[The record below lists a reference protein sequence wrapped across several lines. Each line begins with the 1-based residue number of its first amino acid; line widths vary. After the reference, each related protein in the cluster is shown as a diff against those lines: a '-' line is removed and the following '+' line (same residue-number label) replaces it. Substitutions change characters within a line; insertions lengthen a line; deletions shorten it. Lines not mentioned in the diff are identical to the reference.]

1 MAEEARDLVTTI
13 TAKPDLTG
21 LHTFQKEID
30 RATKKVKELDA
41 AIRRTNQLSPHSRNG
56 RGGSGGGTGVTTA
69 GGLAIGAAGM
79 AGGFGSHLVSRM
91 LPPPKQNAPQWGG
104 GSLPPTRNHLPLLG
118 VNSNAGGALAKSSF
132 SNRSGG
138 ANFNQFDFASIDWG
152 GGPEPKAIKTPKAAK
167 KPGESSGSNS
177 MMRGLAGAASAY
189 GLATAMGTVADQ
201 LDRIQSAKAQ
211 LDYLPQSIEGGAK
224 AFQDMSKA
232 ANDVRASS
240 EPFIST
246 YTNIATATKD
256 LKMSQE
262 DTIKTTQGLIGALQL
277 GGGSQQAVD
286 NALYQMGQ
294 AFSSDRFAGD
304 EFRSFMEA
312 IGTQAPEV
320 AKAFDTDVKGLR
332 KMSEDGKLTA
342 EVVSKAFM
350 KMSDNV
356 LDKLNKQG
364 WKWGQVTAV
373 MKNDW
378 LAFVAEATE
387 GGEWA
392 KLMEWINNNI
402 TPAFKSAEK
411 SVAKFW
417 STTSD
422 GSKASILIGI
432 LGTIGA
438 AFAALAVPVLAATW
452 PFLAVGAAIFLV
464 YEIFQEFKHWI
475 DGSGLTIF
483 DSLFGSFSEFE
494 KRYPNI
500 VKGLNEVGD
509 AQERLSGKMKR
520 NGTAQLLSPGGLFRA
535 MMGQDD
541 REAQSKENKG
551 DKPPLAP
558 LAEGIESFL
567 GMFMENNKSP
577 NGSPTPITPK
587 VQNNQITNNFS
598 PTINVENSDKLPDI
612 IKRSQDNFFNSLHV
626 NNLAETSGSE

>member
-21 LHTFQKEID
+21 LYAFQKEID
-30 RATKKVKELDA
+30 RATKKVKQLDA
-41 AIRRTNQLSPHSRNG
+41 AIRRANRLSPHSRNTH
-56 RGGSGGGTGVTTA
+56 GGNG
-69 GGLAIGAAGM
+69 GGLAIGAAGI
-79 AGGFGSHLVSRM
+79 AGGLGGHLVTRA
-91 LPPPKQNAPQWGG
+91 LPPPPKKGGPQWGG
-104 GSLPPTRNHLPLLG
+104 GSLPPTRNSLPLLG
-118 VNSNAGGALAKSSF
+118 ASSNAGGAIAKPSLSRAPF

-138 ANFNQFDFASIDWG
+138 TNFSQFDFASIDWG

-167 KPGESSGSNS
+167 KPGESSGSSS

-232 ANDVRASS
+232 ANDVRVSS

-332 KMSEDGKLTA
+332 KMSEEGKLTA

-392 KLMEWINNNI
+392 KLMGWINNNI
-402 TPAFKSAEK
+402 TPAFRSAEK

-417 STTSD
+417 RTTTD
-422 GSKASILIGI
+422 ESKASILIGI
-432 LGTIGA
+432 LGTLGA

-452 PFLAVGAAIFLV
+452 PFLAVGAAIFLL
-464 YEIFQEFKHWI
+464 YEIFQEFKHWM
-475 DGSGLTIF
+475 DGSALTIF
-483 DSLFGSFSEFE
+483 DSLFGSFDEFE
-494 KRYPNI
+494 RRYPKIVEMLLKFIEAKEKLDNLSDDINVGIRKQTLKLGETDAGKQAIALGEKQGNI
-500 VKGLNEVGD
+500 GDFLNGVLDFLSTQKFSPDPALVK
-509 AQERLSGKMKR
+509 
-520 NGTAQLLSPGGLFRA
+520 P
-535 MMGQDD
+535 
-541 REAQSKENKG
+541 NK
-551 DKPPLAP
+551 
-558 LAEGIESFL
+558 
-567 GMFMENNKSP
+567 N
-577 NGSPTPITPK
+577 T
-587 VQNNQITNNFS
+587 QINNNFN
-598 PTINVENSDKLPDI
+598 PTVTVSNTNEAKTVLDAMYSSFVTANTLPDI
-612 IKRSQDNFFNSLHV
+612 
-626 NNLAETSGSE
+626 AETSGAK